1 MDEAYGGDIDV
12 LFNRRSDLMRAKCMV
27 GAAVLCL
34 FGTALASAA
43 ELESGLPV
51 GGKIIPYRQTK
62 ICGNDGIGK
71 DNDSFCYT

>member
-1 MDEAYGGDIDV
+1 
-12 LFNRRSDLMRAKCMV
+12 MV